1 MFGIDVVFEDHRSR
15 DEVEHIKDVR
25 TDRNDYG
32 IKVAATCVSADLSFN
47 RIMQRED
54 WYKRMMGKVDESFS
68 PNRMHLER
76 NNRAEDAECT
86 IFVAVGVEKC
96 GGLLTFRWL
105 AVLISVFEFSRTNN
119 KEERGPNGG
128 RTAGGTFC
136 RSARR
141 ALEACE
147 AMLLSTA
154 RSLPVF
160 ARDLH
165 DQPYASKRLSHRK
178 KLKTMV
184 QNDHINLS
192 ASRIV
197 VGDPW

>member
-1 MFGIDVVFEDHRSR
+1 
-15 DEVEHIKDVR
+15 
-25 TDRNDYG
+25 
-32 IKVAATCVSADLSFN
+32 
-47 RIMQRED
+47 
-54 WYKRMMGKVDESFS
+54 MGKVDESFS

-76 NNRAEDAECT
+76 NKRAEDAECT

-105 AVLISVFEFSRTNN
+105 ALLISVFEFSRTTN
-119 KEERGPNGG
+119 KEERGPP
-128 RTAGGTFC
+128 AGGTFC

-147 AMLLSTA
+147 AMLSTA

-165 DQPYASKRLSHRK
+165 DRPYASKRPSHRK
-178 KLKTMV
+178 DIEYDGAKRSYKSYGKPHCGGGSLTPPLAFLF
-184 QNDHINLS
+184 IS
-192 ASRIV
+192 V
-197 VGDPW
+197 VRTQSHDDRRSPTSLRSVEVPIDPFCGVLF